1 MADLIFIFIITGFYL
16 IAIAYIAACDRMR
29 TGEKK

>member
-1 MADLIFIFIITGFYL
+1 MADLIFILIIIAFYL
-16 IAIAYIAACDRMR
+16 IAIAYIAACEGLH